1 MRFAGY
7 VAVFDRE
14 DRGGDVIRKGA
25 FAGELSKPVPLLWQ
39 HDVTCPIGEVEMLA
53 EDDRGLRVIGRV
65 ADDAGV
71 VAGSGLSFG
80 YRVLAA
86 REGTKR
92 ELTALELI
100 EVSVVNFPMQ
110 PLARVHAVESQNSDF
125 TKENTHGL

>member
-1 MRFAGY
+1 VRFAGY

-53 EDDRGLRVIGRV
+53 EDDRGLRIIGRV

-86 REGTKR
+86 RDGTKR

-110 PLARVHAVESQNSDF
+110 PLARVHAVQIQNSDF
-125 TKENTHGL
+125 TKENMHGL

>member
-7 VAVFDRE
+7 VAVFDRK

-80 YRVLAA
+80 YRVREM
-86 REGTKR
+86 REGTNR

-100 EVSVVNFPMQ
+100 EVSVVKFPMQ
-110 PLARVHAVESQNSDF
+110 PLARVHAIDF
-125 TKENTHGL
+125 QQENEHGL

>member
-7 VAVFDRE
+7 VAVFDLE

-80 YRVLAA
+80 YRVRANNQA
-86 REGTKR
+86 GTKR
-92 ELTALELI
+92 ELIALELI
-100 EVSVVNFPMQ
+100 EVSVVKFPMQ
-110 PLARVHAVESQNSDF
+110 PLARVHAIDF
-125 TKENTHGL
+125 NRENEYGL

>member
-53 EDDRGLRVIGRV
+53 EDELGLRVIGRV

-80 YRVLAA
+80 YRVRAA

-92 ELTALELI
+92 ELMSLELI
-100 EVSVVNFPMQ
+100 EVSVVRFPMQ
-110 PLARVHAVESQNSDF
+110 PLARVHAIDF

>member
-71 VAGSGLSFG
+71 VAGLSFG
-80 YRVLAA
+80 YRVRGM
-86 REGTKR
+86 REGTNR

-100 EVSVVNFPMQ
+100 EVSVVKFPMQ
-110 PLARVHAVESQNSDF
+110 PLARVHAIDF
-125 TKENTHGL
+125 QQENEHGL

>member
-39 HDVTCPIGEVEMLA
+39 HDVMCPIGEVEMLA
-53 EDDRGLRVIGRV
+53 EDDRGLRVIARV

-71 VAGSGLSFG
+71 VAGAGLSFG
-80 YRVLAA
+80 YRVREA
-86 REGTKR
+86 RNGTNR
-92 ELTALELI
+92 ELIELELI
-100 EVSVVNFPMQ
+100 EVSVVKFPMQ
-110 PLARVHAVESQNSDF
+110 PLARVHAIDF
-125 TKENTHGL
+125 TRENMHGL

>member
-39 HDVTCPIGEVEMLA
+39 HDVKCPIGEVEMLA
-53 EDDRGLRVIGRV
+53 EDDRGLRVIARV

-71 VAGSGLSFG
+71 VAGAGLSFG
-80 YRVLAA
+80 YRVREA
-86 REGTKR
+86 RDGTNR
-92 ELTALELI
+92 ELIALELI
-100 EVSVVNFPMQ
+100 EISVVKFPMQ
-110 PLARVHAVESQNSDF
+110 PLARVHAIDF
-125 TKENTHGL
+125 TRENMHGL

>member
-14 DRGGDVIRKGA
+14 DRGGDEIRKGA

-39 HDVTCPIGEVEMLA
+39 HDANCPIGEVEMLA

-80 YRVLAA
+80 YRVRTA
-86 REGTKR
+86 RATEDDGTKR
-92 ELTALELI
+92 ELMALELI
-100 EVSVVNFPMQ
+100 EVSVVRYPTQ
-110 PLARVHAVESQNSDF
+110 PLARVHAIDF